1 MCVNSST
8 RKLSFG
14 TPWSERGGVEKHS
27 GGSAHAVGHIPKCCT
42 RSLSAAVWNSQ
53 QGHWFGGGGLDDAS
67 LAAGLLTAG
76 MMTPAV
82 LSVFLYVAVPVLEFS
97 VLPSAT
103 LDSGDR
109 IFQRR

>member
-1 MCVNSST
+1 
-8 RKLSFG
+8 
-14 TPWSERGGVEKHS
+14 
-27 GGSAHAVGHIPKCCT
+27 
-42 RSLSAAVWNSQ
+42 LSAAVWNSQ